1 MPPRDGV
8 GVQVSAV
15 LGERVVLREVDRR
28 TGALLRRLGILEV
41 GKSGRRL
48 VRVEPV
54 RDAPRSVRGLFGGG
68 GDDGVLE
75 CRRPGLGNFR
85 QLRGAELLRPVALLE
100 RDAPFG

>member
-15 LGERVVLREVDRR
+15 LGERVVLREVDWR
-28 TGALLRRLGILEV
+28 TGALLRSLGRLEV
-41 GKSGRRL
+41 GESGRRL
-48 VRVEPV
+48 GRAVSV
-54 RDAPRSVRGLFGGG
+54 RDAPRSVRGFRSGG
-68 GDDGVLE
+68 GDGGVLE
-75 CRRPGLGNFR
+75 CLRPGLGNLR

>member
-28 TGALLRRLGILEV
+28 TGALLRSLGRLEV
-41 GKSGRRL
+41 GESGL
-48 VRVEPV
+48 CLGRVEPV
-54 RDAPRSVRGLFGGG
+54 RDAPRSVRDG
-68 GDDGVLE
+68 GVLE
-75 CRRPGLGNFR
+75 CLRPGLGNLR

-100 RDAPFG
+100 RDAPFS